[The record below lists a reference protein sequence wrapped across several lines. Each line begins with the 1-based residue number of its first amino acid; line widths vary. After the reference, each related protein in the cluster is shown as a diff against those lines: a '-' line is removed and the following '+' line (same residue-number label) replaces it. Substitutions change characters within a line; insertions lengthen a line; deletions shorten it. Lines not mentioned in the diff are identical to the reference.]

1 MYDSSKKKVKASWET
16 SVQAPPSRSAKAKLQ
31 ELSHGGVTHS
41 GAHRSRE
48 AHALWSAVAN
58 GPSTYPGEELA
69 PRSRPEMG
77 LRFRKPPRQNMLLRN
92 R

>member
-16 SVQAPPSRSAKAKLQ
+16 PVQAPPSGSAEAQLQ
-31 ELSHGGVTHS
+31 EPSHGGVTHS

-48 AHALWSAVAN
+48 ARGLWSAVAN

-77 LRFRKPPRQNMLLRN
+77 LGSRKPPRQKMVLRN